1 MKRWYYISLVT
12 IMVASVLCEVLPSY
26 VLLAVMANA
35 ALCGIQMEV
44 MRKRTFNEFQHKL
57 KKGRKKEGRKEE
69 IFISEEEYSE
79 FAEAYYASHKEA

>member
-12 IMVASVLCEVLPSY
+12 IMVAIVLCEVLPSY

-44 MRKRTFNEFQHKL
+44 MRKRTFNEFQHK
-57 KKGRKKEGRKEE
+57 GRKNEGRKEE